1 MQTCINSHSDQNNFH
16 RQIMCQIQSWSSFNF
31 FISASI
37 WYSNQTFSWLATFV
51 ICLWK
56 TETYFFVVISILFS
70 NRISVLCQSI
80 DVFEYDLDDT
90 GFLMY
95 QESAGWNLDQY
106 SRFVLCSA
114 ITIWSIYFKGPWY
127 VALEIYV
134 WAIFVVLWYTF
145 IFFGVDFNVKGI
157 YFFHLRKHQKLI
169 CFYQNNLDNFWSLGM
184 AFSLTKSYILSTYFR
199 YNSLKIDQKICSTR

>member
-1 MQTCINSHSDQNNFH
+1 M
-16 RQIMCQIQSWSSFNF
+16 RQIQSWSSFNF
-31 FISASI
+31 FISTSI
-37 WYSNQTFSWLATFV
+37 WYSNQTFSWLATFA

-56 TETYFFVVISILFS
+56 TETYFFVVIIILFS

-134 WAIFVVLWYTF
+134 WNSICCFMIY
-145 IFFGVDFNVKGI
+145 I
-157 YFFHLRKHQKLI
+157 YFFWCGFQCQANILFHLRKI
-169 CFYQNNLDNFWSLGM
+169 
-184 AFSLTKSYILSTYFR
+184 I
-199 YNSLKIDQKICSTR
+199 